1 MSSPMGAVRSRV
13 ARLRPETRSLPRLS
27 VVPPRRSSARSGPF
41 VLLVSAILVIGL
53 VGLLL
58 LNLSM
63 QKASFRLAALESE
76 ASHLQT
82 REQSLDMKVDRLS
95 SSDRLAA
102 EARQLGMVPNRNP
115 VFLDLSDGSVIGDP
129 AVAQPRPEPV
139 QQATPARDSSDSA
152 SQAQQQ
158 EESGDTE
165 PANDADR
172 SDPEQSG
179 DGSPSGATEPSGAPD
194 QSGDPHTRQ
203 PAERR

>member
-13 ARLRPETRSLPRLS
+13 ARLRTETRSMPRLS
-27 VVPPRRSSARSGPF
+27 VVPPRRTSARSGPF
-41 VLLVSAILVIGL
+41 VLLISAILVIGL

-63 QKASFRLAALESE
+63 QKASFRLAALESQ

-82 REQSLDMKVDRLS
+82 REQSLDTKVDRLS

-115 VFLDLSDGSVIGDP
+115 VFLDLSNGSVIGDP
-129 AVAQPRPEPV
+129 AVAQPRLEPV
-139 QQATPARDSSDSA
+139 PQATPPPDSSDSA
-152 SQAQQQ
+152 SQAQQP
-158 EESGDTE
+158 EESGDAE
-165 PANDADR
+165 PSGDAEQNH
-172 SDPEQSG
+172 PEQSG
-179 DGSPSGATEPSGAPD
+179 DGSPSGDTEPSG
-194 QSGDPHTRQ
+194 DPNTHR